1 MSPHAA
7 PRRGAVPAAN
17 RAPEL
22 GPSLCSSL
30 PGAGLGPVCALQRRS
45 RKRRT
50 CCVERPRAAGAC
62 GAGRSPGS
70 SSALSS
76 PSGCSTPGAARG
88 ASSHRYGRGKGGGPG
103 DGAEASGRALIRCP
117 ADRPAR
123 CLRLRCAALQPHRA
137 ALREIP
143 SAAPGARDVR
153 PSVHL
158 LQVRV
163 RFPSALPNP
172 EPPSHACAFLQQ

>member
-22 GPSLCSSL
+22 GPSLCFSL

-45 RKRRT
+45 RRRRI
-50 CCVERPRAAGAC
+50 CCVERPGAAGVC

-76 PSGCSTPGAARG
+76 PNDCSMPGAARG
-88 ASSHRYGRGKGGGPG
+88 ASSPRYGRGGDPG
-103 DGAEASGRALIRCP
+103 MGAEAAERALTRGP

-123 CLRLRCAALQPHRA
+123 CLRLPCAALKPHRA
-137 ALREIP
+137 ARREVP

-153 PSVHL
+153 ASVHL
-158 LQVRV
+158 LQVRA
-163 RFPSALPNP
+163 RSPNALPTP
-172 EPPSHACAFLQQ
+172 EPLSHACALLQQ